1 MTRDSRNKSVHAA
14 ASEQQDFRQIAR
26 QVLEMVGTEFFSM
39 LVKQLGTVLDS
50 ECLYIGEFLG
60 RTTDRVRTLAACVE
74 GGRMEAFEFPLAGSP
89 AAKVATG
96 SPCMYARGIR
106 KRFPRDRLLGDL
118 KAEAYVGV
126 PLNDSEGQ
134 TRGLIAALFRQPLDL
149 EMDFVLSMLKM
160 FTPRASAELSRKHV
174 EDLLRESEQ
183 RYRAFVQMNP
193 DACWRVEFDESIDTS
208 LPEEEQLA
216 RLSRSAYVAE
226 CNDALVQR
234 LGLERPGQ
242 LVGTAVADAVLDKRL
257 MHRSFQALIR
267 SRYRHSTLQVTTV
280 NRKGKRR
287 HFLNHNWGIV
297 ENGFLQRVWGSS
309 RDITELREIEAQLR
323 HAQKLDCIGRL
334 AAGVAHD
341 FNNLLTVIRGYTSQ
355 LLERTKK
362 ADDPCIIG
370 LTEILKAAEKG
381 AALTNQLLAF
391 SRKQGIEL
399 QPLDLKRTLREDEQ
413 MLRHLMGK
421 NIELMTE
428 LEPSLGL
435 VRANAGCMHQ
445 VLMNLTVN
453 ARDAMPNGG
462 RLLITLSN
470 VDIGETRSPRLAALE
485 PRPYV
490 RLSVTDNGMGMS
502 PDVQVHLFEPFFTT
516 KQGSQ
521 GSGLGLSTVYGIV
534 RESGGHIVVES
545 ELNKG
550 TTFEIFFPIESSQQI
565 PT

>member
-1 MTRDSRNKSVHAA
+1 MNPSSRNKSVHAA
-14 ASEQQDFRQIAR
+14 ASEQQDFRKIAR
-26 QVLEMVGTEFFSM
+26 QVLEMIGTEFFSM
-39 LVKQLGTVLDS
+39 LVKQLAGVLDA
-50 ECLYIGEFLG
+50 ECVYVGEFLG
-60 RTTDRVRTLAACVE
+60 GKTDRVRTLAACV
-74 GGRMEAFEFPLAGSP
+74 GDGRMEAFEFPLASSP
-89 AAKVATG
+89 AGEVARG
-96 SPCMYARGIR
+96 SPCIYARGVR
-106 KRFPRDRLLGDL
+106 ETFPGDRLLGDL
-118 KAEAYVGV
+118 KAEACVGV
-126 PLNDSEGQ
+126 PLVDSEG
-134 TRGLIAALFRQPLDL
+134 RACGLIAALFRQPLDL

-160 FTPRASAELSRKHV
+160 FTPRASAEFNRKHA

-226 CNDALVQR
+226 CNVALAQR
-234 LGLERPGQ
+234 LGLERPEQ
-242 LVGTAVADAVLDKRL
+242 LVGAAVADAVLDKRL
-257 MHRSFQALIR
+257 MHRSFTALIR
-267 SRYRHSTLQVTTV
+267 SGYRHSTLQVTTV
-280 NRKGKRR
+280 NRQGKRC
-287 HFLNHNWGIV
+287 HFLNHHWGIV
-297 ENGFLQRVWGSS
+297 ENGYLQRVWGSS
-309 RDITELREIEAQLR
+309 RDVTQLREIEAQLR
-323 HAQKLDCIGRL
+323 HAQKLDSIGRL

-341 FNNLLTVIRGYTSQ
+341 FNNLLTVIRGYSSQ
-355 LLERTKK
+355 LLERTEK
-362 ADDPCIIG
+362 ADNPCIIG
-370 LTEILKAAEKG
+370 LGEILRAAEKG

-391 SRKQGIEL
+391 SRKQGIEFQL
-399 QPLDLKRTLREDEQ
+399 LNLKPILIEHEQ
-413 MLRHLMGK
+413 MLQHLIGK

-445 VLMNLTVN
+445 VLMNLAVN

-462 RLLITLSN
+462 TLLITLSN
-470 VDIGETRSPRLAALE
+470 VDIGETRSPRLAAVE
-485 PRPYV
+485 PGPYV

-516 KQGSQ
+516 KHGTQ

-550 TTFEIFFPIESSQQI
+550 TTFEIFFPRESSQQV
-565 PT
+565 PS